1 MELAT
6 EGTAAPGPK
15 APGPD
20 QTIAQDAD
28 QEQGLGPQTFHWR
41 GATANLAQGRGAK
54 PKPIPNPH
62 SLLPDPLTP
71 VSLA

>member
-41 GATANLAQGRGAK
+41 GATANLAQGGGQNQSQS
-54 PKPIPNPH
+54 PIPIPY
-62 SLLPDPLTP
+62 SQIP
-71 VSLA
+71 